1 MQIHPYRPKG
11 SMRKLR
17 LFAGRLK
24 HSDITTESAFVVSTM
39 RCDAYVN
46 DLDWQKPNND
56 DDGFYYFKQ

>member
-1 MQIHPYRPKG
+1 
-11 SMRKLR
+11 MRKLR
-17 LFAGRLK
+17 LFGGRLK

>member
-1 MQIHPYRPKG
+1 
-11 SMRKLR
+11 MRKLR